1 MNCIGLH
8 SDVTLLIV
16 TGNRGENVKFCVE
29 ITLGALK
36 KFKEKGVFESYSQKK
51 IGRYYSFMP
60 SPLKEICL
68 NNYNRYAKSL

>member
-1 MNCIGLH
+1 MLR
-8 SDVTLLIV
+8 S
-16 TGNRGENVKFCVE
+16 ENVKFCVE

-68 NNYNRYAKSL
+68 NNYNRYVKSL